1 MLYCDEQHCE
11 IFILIALLWTDYVQ
25 NSTLVPNPR
34 ADFSA
39 HGFCDC
45 TLNTEAKLS
54 FMLHLHLCDI
64 GVAFAQRSF
73 CLWLVFFGDGLTDF
87 LFLLCSFAS
96 CFLQQSGLQNSMQLL
111 QCHSSSG
118 LLDHVRYRRTW
129 WPLHHD
135 LFNSL
140 PPATHLPVFC
150 FGVQIVGAGLLFIPY
165 AHSVL

>member
-1 MLYCDEQHCE
+1 MYRT
-11 IFILIALLWTDYVQ
+11 ALLHQTQ
-25 NSTLVPNPR
+25 EQI
-34 ADFSA
+34 FSA

-64 GVAFAQRSF
+64 GVPFAQRSF
-73 CLWLVFFGDGLTDF
+73 CLWLVFIGDGLTDF
-87 LFLLCSFAS
+87 LFLVCSFAS

-111 QCHSSSG
+111 QSHSSSG

-140 PPATHLPVFC
+140 PPTTYLPVFC
-150 FGVQIVGAGLLFIPY
+150 FGVQIVGTGLLFIPY
-165 AHSVL
+165 AHSAL